1 MWMANLS
8 NVYYK
13 YFIIEWIIY
22 IPCLLYIFFLGALYH
37 IPFIPNQIEYI
48 SISLGLILVMLI
60 VKLIRNLGL
69 KRERF
74 KLNQVDF
81 WVACWFFYQFV
92 SLCFRDSIISFEVIN
107 QQVAWGLLYVFIRNI
122 NINQHKYILL
132 LLLFVVI
139 LQILY
144 SFDTQLHYFIPGK
157 KLNQI
162 HGTFFNVNLW
172 GFYLSVTLICLL
184 GGRYCFK
191 TAWMKCI
198 IYIFICLLVPF
209 IILSNSR
216 GAWLC
221 CFIGVL
227 YVLFSE
233 HRIPKFTYYQK
244 WLVYISISI
253 FFFFLFSFLYY
264 YKIDSTKGRL
274 FIWKVSI
281 NMIVDNPI
289 IGIGIDGFK
298 RTYMLFQ
305 EDYFA
310 KHPNSIYAFLADNNY
325 FAFNEYLKIVVE
337 QGVIGLLLVGG
348 GIYSL
353 FQVKS
358 KEVFACTIKGVIISF
373 LVFSLFSNPTSSFT
387 IVSLIGCFVA
397 MLASRSAKSLQVNY
411 KCFLGG
417 TFVINII
424 GILYFAFSIV
434 PFMRSYQEWN
444 KARSSYNYS
453 SLKLIPNTIFIY
465 HSDIGIVQGQVL
477 NNLHEYTRAN
487 VLLETINQNYPS
499 YFSLLEL
506 GKSYKGLKKYHEA
519 ELIWSRASKMV
530 PLRFVPLYYLAK
542 MNEERGEMEKAK
554 YYAKIILEKK
564 IKVMTPELHRIL
576 REMTI
581 LNNK

>member
-1 MWMANLS
+1 MFFPGTL
-8 NVYYK
+8 YYV
-13 YFIIEWIIY
+13 
-22 IPCLLYIFFLGALYH
+22 
-37 IPFIPNQIEYI
+37 PFIPNQIEHI

-60 VKLIRNLGL
+60 VILIRNFSL
-69 KRERF
+69 KRERI

-81 WVACWFFYQFV
+81 WLACWFFYQLV
-92 SLCFRDSIISFEVIN
+92 SLYFTNSKISFEVVN
-107 QQVAWGLLYVFIRNI
+107 QQVFLGLLYVFIRNI
-122 NINQHKYILL
+122 NINKHKYILF

-144 SFDTQLHYFIPGK
+144 SYNVQFYYFIPGK
-157 KLNQI
+157 KISQI

-172 GFYLSVTLICLL
+172 GFYLSVTLISLL
-184 GGRYCFK
+184 GGRNCFK
-191 TAWMKCI
+191 TTWLKCI
-198 IYIFICLLVPF
+198 IYIYICLLIPF

-216 GAWLC
+216 SAWFS

-233 HRIPKFTYYQK
+233 YGIPKFTNHQK
-244 WLVYISISI
+244 WLVYISTSI

-264 YKIDSTKGRL
+264 YKIDSTRGRL
-274 FIWKVSI
+274 FIWKVSF
-281 NMIVDNPI
+281 NMIINNPI
-289 IGIGIDGFK
+289 GGIGIDGFK

-305 EDYFA
+305 EHYFA

-337 QGVIGLLLVGG
+337 QGVIGLMLLGG
-348 GIYSL
+348 VIYSL

-358 KEVFACTIKGVIISF
+358 KEVFTCTIKGIIISF

-397 MLASRSAKSLQVNY
+397 MLSSRNTKSLQVNY

-417 TFVINII
+417 TFVISIL
-424 GILYFAFSIV
+424 GILYFVFLIV

-444 KARSSYNYS
+444 KARSNCMYS

-465 HSDIGIVQGQVL
+465 HSDIGVVQGQIL
-477 NNLHEYTRAN
+477 NNLQEYSRAS
-487 VLLETINQNYPS
+487 VLLENINRNYPS

-519 ELIWSRASKMV
+519 EVIWSRASKMV

-542 MNEERGEMEKAK
+542 MHEERGETDKAK
-554 YYAKIILEKK
+554 YYAKIVLEKK
-564 IKVMTPELHRIL
+564 IKVMTPELYRIL